1 MKTLRILFPFT
12 KRRKLQTV
20 RPFDIIRLMLKRIMF
35 TLMVLLVI
43 YSGVL
48 VGFRIFEP
56 EQTDAGS
63 ESAIATVSLDYE
75 TLKEYTRS
83 TGNSTMHYYFF
94 CTVDSNDCLY
104 LENTVLKSVNNETE
118 NDLMS
123 LIEFVDLSGI
133 DEKQLTT
140 RLKNEWGVSV
150 YPAFVACRND
160 NGEIVIDNTLEW
172 NPQQPI
178 SIDDFRQWLAL
189 NKLYD
194 DYDILQPIETP
205 SS

>member
-1 MKTLRILFPFT
+1 MKTLRILFHSLIT
-12 KRRKLQTV
+12 GKLQTIL
-20 RPFDIIRLMLKRIMF
+20 PFDIIRLMLKRIMF
-35 TLMVLLVI
+35 TLMILLVI
-43 YSGVL
+43 YSGVF
-48 VGFRIFEP
+48 VGFRLFEP

-63 ESAIATVSLDYE
+63 ESAIASVSLDYE

-83 TGNSTMHYYFF
+83 TGNSTRHYSFV
-94 CTVDSNDCLY
+94 CSVDSNDCLY

-118 NDLMS
+118 NELMT
-123 LIEFVDLSGI
+123 LIEFVDVSGI
-133 DEKQLTT
+133 DEKQLAT
-140 RLKNEWGVSV
+140 RLKNEWGVSA

-205 SS
+205 NP

>member
-1 MKTLRILFPFT
+1 MKTLRILFHSLIT
-12 KRRKLQTV
+12 GKLQTIL
-20 RPFDIIRLMLKRIMF
+20 PFDIIRLMLKRIMF
-35 TLMVLLVI
+35 TLMILLVI
-43 YSGVL
+43 YSGVF
-48 VGFRIFEP
+48 VGFRLFEP
-56 EQTDAGS
+56 EQADAGS
-63 ESAIATVSLDYE
+63 ESTIASVSLDYE

-94 CTVDSNDCLY
+94 CSVDSNDCLY

-118 NDLMS
+118 NELMT
-123 LIEFVDLSGI
+123 LIEFVDVSGI
-133 DEKQLTT
+133 DEKQLAT
-140 RLKNEWGVSV
+140 RLKNEWGVSA

-205 SS
+205 NP

>member
-1 MKTLRILFPFT
+1 MKTLRILFHSLIT
-12 KRRKLQTV
+12 GKLQTIL
-20 RPFDIIRLMLKRIMF
+20 PFDIIRLMLKRIMF
-35 TLMVLLVI
+35 TLMILLVI
-43 YSGVL
+43 YSGVF
-48 VGFRIFEP
+48 VGFRLFEP

-63 ESAIATVSLDYE
+63 ESAIASVSLDYE

-94 CTVDSNDCLY
+94 CSVDSNDCLY

-118 NDLMS
+118 NELMT
-123 LIEFVDLSGI
+123 LIEFVDVSGI
-133 DEKQLTT
+133 DEKQLAT
-140 RLKNEWGVSV
+140 RLKNEWGVSA
-150 YPAFVACRND
+150 YPALVACRND

-205 SS
+205 NP

>member
-1 MKTLRILFPFT
+1 MKTLRILFSFT

-83 TGNSTMHYYFF
+83 TGNSKPRAMLIGM
-94 CTVDSNDCLY
+94 DELMQ
-104 LENTVLKSVNNETE
+104 LER
-118 NDLMS
+118 
-123 LIEFVDLSGI
+123 SG
-133 DEKQLTT
+133 
-140 RLKNEWGVSV
+140 
-150 YPAFVACRND
+150 AFR
-160 NGEIVIDNTLEW
+160 
-172 NPQQPI
+172 
-178 SIDDFRQWLAL
+178 
-189 NKLYD
+189 
-194 DYDILQPIETP
+194 
-205 SS
+205 

>member
-1 MKTLRILFPFT
+1 MKTLRILFHSLIT
-12 KRRKLQTV
+12 GKLQTIL
-20 RPFDIIRLMLKRIMF
+20 PFDIIRLMLKRIMF
-35 TLMVLLVI
+35 TLMILLVI
-43 YSGVL
+43 YSGVF
-48 VGFRIFEP
+48 VGFRLFEP
-56 EQTDAGS
+56 EQADAGS
-63 ESAIATVSLDYE
+63 ESAIASVSLDYE

-94 CTVDSNDCLY
+94 CSVDSNDCLY

-118 NDLMS
+118 NELMT
-123 LIEFVDLSGI
+123 LIEFVDVSGI
-133 DEKQLTT
+133 DEKQLAT
-140 RLKNEWGVSV
+140 RLKNEWGVSA

-205 SS
+205 NP

>member
-1 MKTLRILFPFT
+1 MKTLRILFHSLIT
-12 KRRKLQTV
+12 GKLQTIL
-20 RPFDIIRLMLKRIMF
+20 PFDIIRLMLKRIMF
-35 TLMVLLVI
+35 TLMILLVI
-43 YSGVL
+43 YSGVF
-48 VGFRIFEP
+48 VGFRLFEP
-56 EQTDAGS
+56 EQADAGS
-63 ESAIATVSLDYE
+63 ESAIASVSLDYE

-94 CTVDSNDCLY
+94 CSVESNDCLY

-118 NDLMS
+118 NELMT
-123 LIEFVDLSGI
+123 LIEFVDVSGI
-133 DEKQLTT
+133 DEKQLAT
-140 RLKNEWGVSV
+140 RLKNEWGVSA

-205 SS
+205 NP

>member
-1 MKTLRILFPFT
+1 MPG
-12 KRRKLQTV
+12 KLQTV
-20 RPFDIIRLMLKRIMF
+20 LPFDIIMFMLKRIMF
-35 TLMVLLVI
+35 TLMILLVL
-43 YSGVL
+43 YSGIF
-48 VGFRIFEP
+48 VGFCLFEP
-56 EQTDAGS
+56 EQADAGS
-63 ESAIATVSLDYE
+63 ESAIASVSLDYE

-94 CTVDSNDCLY
+94 CSADSNDCLY

-118 NDLMS
+118 NELMT
-123 LIEFVDLSGI
+123 LIEFVDVSGI
-133 DEKQLTT
+133 DEKQLAT
-140 RLKNEWGVSV
+140 RLKNEWNVSA

-205 SS
+205 NS

>member
-1 MKTLRILFPFT
+1 MKTLRILFHSLIT
-12 KRRKLQTV
+12 GKLQTIL
-20 RPFDIIRLMLKRIMF
+20 PFDIIRLMLKRIMF
-35 TLMVLLVI
+35 TLMILLVI
-43 YSGVL
+43 YSGVF
-48 VGFRIFEP
+48 VGFRLFEP

-63 ESAIATVSLDYE
+63 ESAIASVSLDYE

-94 CTVDSNDCLY
+94 CSVDSNDCLY

-118 NDLMS
+118 NELMT
-123 LIEFVDLSGI
+123 LIEFVDVSGI
-133 DEKQLTT
+133 DEKQLAT
-140 RLKNEWGVSV
+140 RLKNEWGVSA

-160 NGEIVIDNTLEW
+160 NGEIVIDNTLDW

-205 SS
+205 NP

>member
-1 MKTLRILFPFT
+1 MKTLRILFHSLIT
-12 KRRKLQTV
+12 GKLQTIL
-20 RPFDIIRLMLKRIMF
+20 PSDIIRLMLKRIMF
-35 TLMVLLVI
+35 TLMILLVI
-43 YSGVL
+43 YSGVF
-48 VGFRIFEP
+48 VGFRLFEP
-56 EQTDAGS
+56 EQADAGS
-63 ESAIATVSLDYE
+63 ESAIASVSLDYE

-94 CTVDSNDCLY
+94 CSVDSNDCLY

-118 NDLMS
+118 NELMT
-123 LIEFVDLSGI
+123 LIEFVDVSGI
-133 DEKQLTT
+133 DEKQLAT
-140 RLKNEWGVSV
+140 RLKNEWGVSA

-205 SS
+205 NP